1 VEHPVTEMI
10 TGVDIIKE
18 QLRIASG
25 YPLSVKQEDVVIGG
39 HAFECRI
46 NAEDPKTFMPSPGKV
61 TQFHAPGGL
70 GVRVDSHIYSGYTV
84 PPFYDSMIAK
94 VITHAPTRQQ
104 ALKRMEV
111 ALDEMVIDGIKTNIP
126 LQKEIVRDALFAEG
140 GVNIHYLE
148 KKLGL

>member
-1 VEHPVTEMI
+1 
-10 TGVDIIKE
+10 
-18 QLRIASG
+18 
-25 YPLSVKQEDVVIGG
+25 
-39 HAFECRI
+39 
-46 NAEDPKTFMPSPGKV
+46 MPSPGKV

-94 VITHAPTRQQ
+94 VITHAATRKE

-111 ALDEMVIDGIKTNIP
+111 ALDEMIIDGIKTNIP

>member
-1 VEHPVTEMI
+1 M
-10 TGVDIIKE
+10 
-18 QLRIASG
+18 
-25 YPLSVKQEDVVIGG
+25 PLSIKQEDVQING

-46 NAEDPKTFMPSPGKV
+46 NAEDPKNFLPCPGKIN
-61 TQFHAPGGL
+61 QFHAPGGL
-70 GVRVDSHIYSGYTV
+70 GVRVDSHLYSGYSI

-94 VITHAPTRQQ
+94 LITYASTREE

-111 ALDEMVIDGIKTNIP
+111 ALDEMIIDGIKTNIP
-126 LQKEIVRDALFAEG
+126 VQKDIVRDANFAAG